1 MRGRPGGHI
10 SLVLSEGVQ
19 HDPGRRVGAGRPPEN
34 RVYRFGYPGRVQGM
48 GSAETLR
55 ATKARLKAIC
65 PNLELYADGQE
76 I

>member
-10 SLVLSEGVQ
+10 SLVLSEVVQ
-19 HDPGRRVGAGRPPEN
+19 HDPGRCVGAGRPPEN
-34 RVYRFGYPGRVQGM
+34 RVSRSGYPGRVQGM
-48 GSAETLR
+48 GSAETFG
-55 ATKARLKAIC
+55 ATKAGLKAVC